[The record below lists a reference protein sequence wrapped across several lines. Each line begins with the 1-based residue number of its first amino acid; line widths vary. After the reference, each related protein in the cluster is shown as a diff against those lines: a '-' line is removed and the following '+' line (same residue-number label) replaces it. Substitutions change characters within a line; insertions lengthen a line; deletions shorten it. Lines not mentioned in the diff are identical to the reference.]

1 MVGEKRTRRPS
12 GLKTAT
18 VGATFHPPTSVRA
31 GRSRSPIARR
41 KAVPSPAE
49 SGGSKKGRCG
59 YFSGWGLFWQSAD
72 WVTAGEAAPR
82 ERSVEIL
89 LQGYSGRC
97 RGFLGQAS
105 PVGAGEQL
113 PASYSQLLLGR
124 ESLGE
129 VT

>member
-1 MVGEKRTRRPS
+1 ME
-12 GLKTAT
+12 
-18 VGATFHPPTSVRA
+18 
-31 GRSRSPIARR
+31 
-41 KAVPSPAE
+41 
-49 SGGSKKGRCG
+49 GSKKGRCG

-82 ERSVEIL
+82 ERSVAIL

-113 PASYSQLLLGR
+113 PAGYSQLLLGR

-129 VT
+129 VTFALMGSLKPRKSIQLDREPRMARWR

>member
-1 MVGEKRTRRPS
+1 ME
-12 GLKTAT
+12 
-18 VGATFHPPTSVRA
+18 
-31 GRSRSPIARR
+31 
-41 KAVPSPAE
+41 
-49 SGGSKKGRCG
+49 GSKKGRCG

-82 ERSVEIL
+82 ERSVAIL

-113 PASYSQLLLGR
+113 PAGYSQLLLGR